1 MKTNKIP
8 TLFLIAVIAAL
19 GLIVCKSVVPASL
32 SFKSIDMPVIAGLL
46 AWLFTVALFVERSV
60 EVIILVVRDEEA
72 DTLEAAV
79 GIEQSKIDAAQK
91 IDAAIPSVSA
101 GLIQA
106 QDALTRYR
114 AATKELALCVAFVI
128 GILVSL
134 AGVRALGSLVSA
146 TDGHTLF
153 IAVDIL
159 VTGSVLAGG
168 SDGVHKMANV
178 FSNFMDAL
186 ASKAKSN

>member
-1 MKTNKIP
+1 MKTNKVP
-8 TLFLIAVIAAL
+8 TLFLIAVIIAL
-19 GLIVCKSVVPASL
+19 GLIVCKNVVPATL
-32 SFKSIDMPVIAGLL
+32 SFKPIDMPTIAGLL

-72 DTLEAAV
+72 DALEAAV
-79 GIEQSKIDAAQK
+79 GVEQSKIDAAQK

-106 QDALTRYR
+106 NAALTRYR
-114 AATKELALCVAFVI
+114 ASTKELALCVAFVI

-146 TDGHTLF
+146 TEGHTLF

-186 ASKAKSN
+186 ASKTKSN